1 MVIAMMITMMILMLD
16 HDDNEQRMKL
26 STREK
31 VTMMMTMKLTVTR
44 MMLGKIPTREKVTG
58 MKCMFLPPSRVSSGL
73 STFNHVMKFSCEKFT
88 MTMGTMMAI
97 IMIIMMITIDLD
109 CSWRQ
114 K

>member
-1 MVIAMMITMMILMLD
+1 
-16 HDDNEQRMKL
+16 MKL

-73 STFNHVMKFSCEKFT
+73 STFNHVIKFFVKN
-88 MTMGTMMAI
+88 
-97 IMIIMMITIDLD
+97 L
-109 CSWRQ
+109 Q
-114 K
+114 